1 MKYVMLGKTVPE
13 PTNERIEH
21 YVCTAGISIDVTDD
35 DDWKYNLV
43 RIYPMGFN
51 APRDWSVSEIPVE
64 RNKKDN
70 RKESWRPDGVAVVF
84 GSIAKPDRLPVITEC
99 NAFVSGMIEANER
112 RMSLAF
118 VRAINPRF
126 TIEYNDAEDEPSYQL
141 YSGNVA
147 LKARE
152 RFAFTPRI
160 MFDTEDGK
168 SHRVQYREWG
178 TWELIRKKHEHLSA
192 LTHEE
197 RVRYVGSPI
206 RLSERSIFL
215 IGNYAQHRTS
225 WLVIKVFNL

>member
-1 MKYVMLGKTVPE
+1 MKYIMLGKTVPE
-13 PTNERIEH
+13 PTNERIQH
-21 YVCTAGISIDVTDD
+21 YVCTAGIFIDDTDD
-35 DDWKYNLV
+35 DDWKYSLA

-64 RNKKDN
+64 RNKKDS
-70 RKESWRPDGVAVVF
+70 RKESWRPVGAAGVL
-84 GSIAKPDRLPVITEC
+84 GSIAKPDRLPVVEAC
-99 NAFVSGMIEANER
+99 DAFVSGIAEANER

-118 VRAINPRF
+118 LRPINPRF
-126 TIEYNDAEDEPSYQL
+126 YIEYNDVEGEPSYQL

-160 MFDTEDGK
+160 EFDMEDGK
-168 SHRVQYREWG
+168 HYRAQYREWG
-178 TWELIRKKHEHLSA
+178 TWELIRKKRDYLSS

-197 RVRYVGSPI
+197 RIRYVGDPL

-225 WLVIKVFNL
+225 WLVIKVLNL